1 MELSKEEKLVAYI
14 ANPYFDYHPSLEI
27 DKIPLEFIEKNKLSL
42 ILLEKG
48 LETEIGR
55 KYASL
60 RERML
65 QELCEL
71 THEFEKFNI
80 DFVVIK
86 FPELPRT
93 HGDLDI
99 LIANGLERVED
110 VLRSEGYELWKEDE
124 PQREGY
130 RKNNDGVLLKIDIH
144 TESSWG
150 GIKYLRKEDIWE
162 NRVKR
167 EINGVEVPFP
177 SPEYEFLITA
187 AHGMRENA
195 VTLFDVFYVN
205 FLFKKGINMEFV
217 KAVAKENN
225 WLKQLFY
232 FSRAIYGA
240 HRELYDEELEFLS
253 DVFRIKPLKIDRL
266 PFHFPFRIATSL
278 KVEKALRDLKTRGFR
293 DFAFDLSA
301 YFQDLRWI
309 KGLFTR

>member
-1 MELSKEEKLVAYI
+1 MKLSKEEKLVAYI
-14 ANPYFDYHPSLEI
+14 ANPYLDYHPTAEI

-42 ILLEKG
+42 VLLEKG
-48 LETEIGR
+48 LETEIG
-55 KYASL
+55 KNYAKL

-71 THEFEKFNI
+71 TREFEKFNI
-80 DFVVIK
+80 GFAVIK

-232 FSRAIYGA
+232 FNRAIRDI

-253 DVFRIKPLKIDRL
+253 DVSGIKTLKIDRL

-278 KVEKALRDLKTRGFR
+278 KAEKALRDLKTRGFR